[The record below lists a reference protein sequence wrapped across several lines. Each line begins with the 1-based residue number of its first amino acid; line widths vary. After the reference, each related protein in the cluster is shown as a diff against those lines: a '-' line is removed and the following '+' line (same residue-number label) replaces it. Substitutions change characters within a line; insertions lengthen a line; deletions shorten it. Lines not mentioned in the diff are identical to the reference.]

1 MIALLNTSAT
11 FVNLESQ
18 SPEITAQ
25 TFDFSMTIITPE
37 LFIAFD

>member
-25 TFDFSMTIITPE
+25 TFDVLMTIISPE
-37 LFIAFD
+37 LVIALD